1 MLHRWFVK
9 SCLVLVAAGLSTN
22 AFAAEKFGERGQ
34 IVPLGSIGFSSS
46 TDTPPSSAGA
56 GAKSSTTTNLSLGPG
71 LRYFVIDNLA
81 IGLTL
86 LYINSSTKTDGA
98 SETSD
103 MTAVGAAPVI
113 AYNIGLGESVSL
125 LPELSLAYKSADN
138 GKSGDKEFK
147 LKNTTL
153 GVYVPVLWHAA
164 PHIFL
169 GVGPSFNTDL
179 AASQTALGK
188 EEDTDKTTAWGLK
201 SVIGGW
207 F

>member
-1 MLHRWFVK
+1 MLHRWLFK
-9 SCLVLVAAGLSTN
+9 SCLVLVAAALATN
-22 AFAAEKFGERGQ
+22 AFAAEKFGQRGQ

-46 TDTPPSSAGA
+46 TNTPPSSAGA

-86 LYINSSTKTDGA
+86 LYTSSSSKTDGA
-98 SETSD
+98 SESED

-113 AYNIGLGESVSL
+113 AYNIGMGESVSL
-125 LPELSLAYKSADN
+125 LPELSLAYMSADN
-138 GKSGDKEFK
+138 GKSGDAQFK
-147 LKNTTL
+147 LTNTTL
-153 GVYVPVLWHAA
+153 GVYVPVLWHVA

-169 GVGPSFNTDL
+169 GVGPYFTADL
-179 AASQTALGK
+179 AAKQTALAK
-188 EEDTDKTTAWGLK
+188 QEDSDKTTAWGLK
-201 SVIGGW
+201 TVIGGW